1 MIGNYFLILPFYFL
15 NARILNIIQRVKNM
29 PHSLVVNF
37 MPKTPIYPEYLTG
50 RHIHALFLTLVSS
63 VDQELGDR
71 LHQEKAN
78 KGFGLSPISVMGN
91 GSLVMGK
98 RSMSNA
104 SNKPKIKSPN
114 HQSPITNH
122 QFPINYHLPKSYIQS
137 STPCWWRI
145 TLLDEVLFSKLTGLW
160 LNLNPDRLFHLGS
173 ADLYIT
179 SILGTPQSSQPWT
192 NFATYQQIYDR
203 ASETERN
210 ITFHL
215 ATPTAFRQGKYD
227 SPLPTRDNVFK
238 SLCDRWNTY
247 SEIQIPSEI
256 IEPIFPSRFDIKTEV
271 VTNYDKHHFIGCIGE
286 IGYRILG
293 EVEPEVVKQIN
304 ALADFAMFA
313 GIGRKTTM
321 GMGMA
326 RRVMGDW

>member
-1 MIGNYFLILPFYFL
+1 
-15 NARILNIIQRVKNM
+15 M

-63 VDQELGDR
+63 VDKELGDR
-71 LHQEKAN
+71 LHGEKAN
-78 KGFGLSPISVMGN
+78 KGFGLSPIQLAVSYDRN
-91 GSLVMGK
+91 L
-98 RSMSNA
+98 
-104 SNKPKIKSPN
+104 NKPQLKKANSQQLKAKSLSWH
-114 HQSPITNH
+114 HQEISP
-122 QFPINYHLPKSYIQS
+122 

-145 TLLDEVLFSKLTGLW
+145 SLLDEVLFSKLTGLW
-160 LNLNPDRLFHLGS
+160 LNLNPDRAFHLGS

-179 SILGTPQSSQPWT
+179 SILGTPQSSQPWS
-192 NFATYQQIYDR
+192 NFATYQQIFDR

-247 SEIQIPSEI
+247 SEIPISPEI
-256 IEPIFPSRFDIKTEV
+256 IEYIFPSRFEIKTEV
-271 VTNYDKHHFIGCIGE
+271 VKNYDTHSFIGCVGE

-293 EVEPEVVKQIN
+293 DASPETIKQIN

-321 GMGMA
+321 GMGIA
-326 RRVMGDW
+326 RRV

>member
-1 MIGNYFLILPFYFL
+1 
-15 NARILNIIQRVKNM
+15 M

-63 VDQELGDR
+63 VDKELGDR
-71 LHQEKAN
+71 LHGEKAN
-78 KGFGLSPISVMGN
+78 KGFGLSPIQLAVSYDRN
-91 GSLVMGK
+91 L
-98 RSMSNA
+98 
-104 SNKPKIKSPN
+104 NKPQLKKANSQQLKAKSLSWH
-114 HQSPITNH
+114 HQEISP
-122 QFPINYHLPKSYIQS
+122 

-145 TLLDEVLFSKLTGLW
+145 SLLDEVLFSKLTGLW
-160 LNLNPDRLFHLGS
+160 LNLNPDRAFHLGS

-179 SILGTPQSSQPWT
+179 SILGTPQSSQPWS
-192 NFATYQQIYDR
+192 NFATYQQIFDR

-247 SEIQIPSEI
+247 SEIPISPEI
-256 IEPIFPSRFDIKTEV
+256 IEYIFPSRFEIKTEV
-271 VTNYDKHHFIGCIGE
+271 VKNYDTHSFIGCVGE

-293 EVEPEVVKQIN
+293 DASPETIKQIN

-321 GMGMA
+321 GMGMV
-326 RRVMGDW
+326 RRVIGSW

>member
-1 MIGNYFLILPFYFL
+1 
-15 NARILNIIQRVKNM
+15 M

-37 MPKTPIYPEYLTG
+37 IPKTPIYPEYLTG

-63 VDQELGDR
+63 VDKELGDR
-71 LHQEKAN
+71 LHGDKAN
-78 KGFGLSPISVMGN
+78 KGFGLSPILVMGNRSLVMGN

-98 RSMSNA
+98 P
-104 SNKPKIKSPN
+104 KPKTRSTNP
-114 HQSPITNH
+114 QSPIPNPQLPITNP
-122 QFPINYHLPKSYIQS
+122 QSPIPNPQLPIPNYQIPP

-145 TLLDEVLFSKLTGLW
+145 SLLDEVLFSKLTGLW
-160 LNLNPDRLFHLGS
+160 LNLNPDRAFHLGS

-179 SILGTPQSSQPWT
+179 SILGTPQSSQPWS

-203 ASETERN
+203 ASDNEKT
-210 ITFHL
+210 IIFHL

-238 SLCDRWNTY
+238 SLCDRWNKY
-247 SEIQIPSEI
+247 ADIPIDPEI
-256 IEPIFPSRFDIKTEV
+256 IECIFPSKFDIKTEV
-271 VTNYDKHHFIGCIGE
+271 VKNYDIHSFIGCVGE

-293 EVEPEVVKQIN
+293 DASPDTIKQIN

-321 GMGMA
+321 GMGMV
-326 RRVMGDW
+326 RRVIGDW

>member
-1 MIGNYFLILPFYFL
+1 
-15 NARILNIIQRVKNM
+15 M

-37 MPKTPIYPEYLTG
+37 IPKTPIYPEFLTG

-63 VDQELGDR
+63 VDRELGDR

-78 KGFGLSPISVMGN
+78 KGFGLSPILVMGN

-98 RSMSNA
+98 PKLKRS
-104 SNKPKIKSPN
+104 SPN
-114 HQSPITNH
+114 HQSAITNSQLPITNY
-122 QFPINYHLPKSYIQS
+122 QSPIPS

-145 TLLDEVLFSKLTGLW
+145 ALLDEVLFGKLTGLW
-160 LNLNPDRLFHLGS
+160 LNLNPDRAFHLGS

-179 SILGTPQSSQPWT
+179 SILGTPQSSQPWA

-203 ASETERN
+203 ASDSDRN
-210 ITFHL
+210 ITFQL

-238 SLCDRWNTY
+238 SLCDRWNTF
-247 SEIQIPSEI
+247 SEIQISPEI

-293 EVEPEVVKQIN
+293 DVEPETIKQIN
-304 ALADFAMFA
+304 ALADFAAFS

-326 RRVMGDW
+326 RRV

>member
-1 MIGNYFLILPFYFL
+1 
-15 NARILNIIQRVKNM
+15 M

-71 LHQEKAN
+71 LHSEKAN
-78 KGFGLSPISVMGN
+78 KGFGLSPIQLATSDQRLVVSSDKN
-91 GSLVMGK
+91 FSKPNLKKANILQLKAKSL
-98 RSMSNA
+98 SWHNQE
-104 SNKPKIKSPN
+104 ISP
-114 HQSPITNH
+114 
-122 QFPINYHLPKSYIQS
+122 

-145 TLLDEVLFSKLTGLW
+145 SLLDEVLFGKLTGLW
-160 LNLNPDRLFHLGS
+160 LNLNPDRAFHLGS

-179 SILGTPQSSQPWT
+179 SILGTPQSSQPWS

-215 ATPTAFRQGKYD
+215 ATPTAFRQGKFD

-247 SEIQIPSEI
+247 SAIQISPDI
-256 IEPIFPSRFDIKTEV
+256 IEPIFPSRFNIRTEV

-286 IGYRILG
+286 IGYRVLG
-293 EVEPEVVKQIN
+293 DVEPLVIKQIN
-304 ALADFAMFA
+304 ALADFAMFS

-321 GMGMA
+321 GMGIA
-326 RRVMGDW
+326 RRV

>member
-1 MIGNYFLILPFYFL
+1 
-15 NARILNIIQRVKNM
+15 M

-37 MPKTPIYPEYLTG
+37 MPKTPIYPEFLTG

-63 VDQELGDR
+63 VDKELGDR
-71 LHQEKAN
+71 LHGEKAN
-78 KGFGLSPISVMGN
+78 KGFGLSPIVVVD
-91 GSLVMGK
+91 GS
-98 RSMSNA
+98 
-104 SNKPKIKSPN
+104 KPKLKMRSAN
-114 HQSPITNH
+114 YELRITN
-122 QFPINYHLPKSYIQS
+122 YQS
-137 STPCWWRI
+137 LIPPSSPCWWRI
-145 TLLDEVLFSKLTGLW
+145 ALLDEVLFSKLTGLW
-160 LNLNPDRLFHLGS
+160 LNLNPDRAFHLGS

-179 SILGTPQSSQPWT
+179 SILGTPQSSQPWS

-203 ASETERN
+203 ASDTERN

-247 SEIQIPSEI
+247 CEIPINPEI
-256 IEPIFPSRFDIKTEV
+256 IEYIFPSRFEIKTEV
-271 VTNYDKHHFIGCIGE
+271 VKNYDTHSFIGCVGE

-293 EVEPEVVKQIN
+293 DASPETIKQIN
-304 ALADFAMFA
+304 ALADFAMFS

-321 GMGMA
+321 GMGMT
-326 RRVMGDW
+326 RRV

>member
-1 MIGNYFLILPFYFL
+1 
-15 NARILNIIQRVKNM
+15 
-29 PHSLVVNF
+29 

-63 VDQELGDR
+63 VDKELGDR
-71 LHQEKAN
+71 LHGEKAN
-78 KGFGLSPISVMGN
+78 KGFGLSPIQLAVSYDRN
-91 GSLVMGK
+91 L
-98 RSMSNA
+98 
-104 SNKPKIKSPN
+104 NKPQLKKANSQQLKAKSLSWH
-114 HQSPITNH
+114 HQEISP
-122 QFPINYHLPKSYIQS
+122 

-160 LNLNPDRLFHLGS
+160 LNLNPDRAFHLGS

-179 SILGTPQSSQPWT
+179 SILGTPQSSQPWS
-192 NFATYQQIYDR
+192 NFATYQQIFDR

-247 SEIQIPSEI
+247 SEISISPEI
-256 IEPIFPSRFDIKTEV
+256 IEYIFPSRFEIKTEV
-271 VTNYDKHHFIGCIGE
+271 VKNYDTHSFIGCVGE

-293 EVEPEVVKQIN
+293 DASPETIKQIN

-321 GMGMA
+321 GMGIA
-326 RRVMGDW
+326 RRV

>member
-1 MIGNYFLILPFYFL
+1 
-15 NARILNIIQRVKNM
+15 M

-37 MPKTPIYPEYLTG
+37 MPKTPIYSEFLTG

-71 LHQEKAN
+71 LHGEKAN
-78 KGFGLSPISVMGN
+78 KGFGLSPIQPRGTR
-91 GSLVMGK
+91 SLVWDFS
-98 RSMSNA
+98 RDIPAANS
-104 SNKPKIKSPN
+104 
-114 HQSPITNH
+114 
-122 QFPINYHLPKSYIQS
+122 
-137 STPCWWRI
+137 CWWRI

-160 LNLNPDRLFHLGS
+160 LNLNPDRAFHLGS

-179 SILGTPQSSQPWT
+179 SILGTPQSSQPWS
-192 NFATYQQIYDR
+192 NFATYQQIFDR
-203 ASETERN
+203 ASECDRN
-210 ITFHL
+210 INFQL

-238 SLCDRWNTY
+238 SLCDRWNTF
-247 SEIQIPSEI
+247 SEIQILPEI

-293 EVEPEVVKQIN
+293 DVEPETIKQIN
-304 ALADFAMFA
+304 ALADFAAFS

-326 RRVMGDW
+326 RRV

>member
-1 MIGNYFLILPFYFL
+1 
-15 NARILNIIQRVKNM
+15 M

-63 VDQELGDR
+63 VDKELGDR
-71 LHQEKAN
+71 LHGEKAN
-78 KGFGLSPISVMGN
+78 KGFGLSPIQLAVSYDRN
-91 GSLVMGK
+91 L
-98 RSMSNA
+98 
-104 SNKPKIKSPN
+104 NKPQLKKANSQQLKAKSLSWH
-114 HQSPITNH
+114 HQEISP
-122 QFPINYHLPKSYIQS
+122 

-145 TLLDEVLFSKLTGLW
+145 SLLDEVLFSKLTGLW
-160 LNLNPDRLFHLGS
+160 LNLNPDRAFHLGS

-179 SILGTPQSSQPWT
+179 SILGTPQSSQPWS
-192 NFATYQQIYDR
+192 NFATYQQIFDR

-247 SEIQIPSEI
+247 SEIPINPEI
-256 IEPIFPSRFDIKTEV
+256 IEYIFPSRFEIKTEV
-271 VTNYDKHHFIGCIGE
+271 VKNYDTHSFIGCVGE

-293 EVEPEVVKQIN
+293 DASSEAIKQIN

-321 GMGMA
+321 GMGIA
-326 RRVMGDW
+326 RRV

>member
-1 MIGNYFLILPFYFL
+1 
-15 NARILNIIQRVKNM
+15 M

-63 VDQELGDR
+63 VDKELGDR
-71 LHQEKAN
+71 LHGEKAN
-78 KGFGLSPISVMGN
+78 KGFGLSPIQLAVSYDRN
-91 GSLVMGK
+91 L
-98 RSMSNA
+98 
-104 SNKPKIKSPN
+104 NKPQLKKANSQQLKAKSLSWH
-114 HQSPITNH
+114 HQEISP
-122 QFPINYHLPKSYIQS
+122 

-160 LNLNPDRLFHLGS
+160 LNLNPDRAFHLGS

-179 SILGTPQSSQPWT
+179 SILGTPQSSQPWA

-247 SEIQIPSEI
+247 SEISISPEI
-256 IEPIFPSRFDIKTEV
+256 IEYIFPSRFEIKTEV
-271 VTNYDKHHFIGCIGE
+271 VKNYDTHSFIGCVGE

-293 EVEPEVVKQIN
+293 DASPETIKQIN

-321 GMGMA
+321 GMGIA
-326 RRVMGDW
+326 RRV

>member
-1 MIGNYFLILPFYFL
+1 
-15 NARILNIIQRVKNM
+15 M

-37 MPKTPIYPEYLTG
+37 MPKTSIYPEYLTG

-63 VDQELGDR
+63 VDKELGDR
-71 LHQEKAN
+71 LHCEKVN
-78 KGFGLSPISVMGN
+78 KGFGLSPILVMGN
-91 GSLVMGK
+91 GSSVMGK
-98 RSMSNA
+98 P
-104 SNKPKIKSPN
+104 KPKRKA
-114 HQSPITNH
+114 QSPITNY
-122 QFPINYHLPKSYIQS
+122 QLLTNNYQSLITNYQSPISP

-145 TLLDEVLFSKLTGLW
+145 SLLDEVLFVKLTGLW
-160 LNLNPDRLFHLGS
+160 LNLNPNRAFHLGS

-179 SILGTPQSSQPWT
+179 SILGTPQSSQPWS

-203 ASETERN
+203 ASDTEKT
-210 ITFHL
+210 IAFHL

-247 SEIQIPSEI
+247 SEIQINHEI
-256 IEPIFPSRFDIKTEV
+256 IDYIFPSRFDIKTETV
-271 VTNYDKHHFIGCIGE
+271 KNYDTHTFIGCIGE

-293 EVEPEVVKQIN
+293 DIEPEKIKQIN
-304 ALADFAMFA
+304 ALADFALYS

-321 GMGMA
+321 GMGMV
-326 RRVMGDW
+326 RRVIGDR

>member
-1 MIGNYFLILPFYFL
+1 
-15 NARILNIIQRVKNM
+15 M

-37 MPKTPIYPEYLTG
+37 IPKTPIYPEYLTG

-71 LHQEKAN
+71 LHGEKAN
-78 KGFGLSPISVMGN
+78 KGFGLSPILVMGN
-91 GSLVMGK
+91 GSLVMGNGSSVIGK
-98 RSMSNA
+98 
-104 SNKPKIKSPN
+104 KPKTRS
-114 HQSPITNH
+114 QSPITNH
-122 QFPINYHLPKSYIQS
+122 QSPNYQSLITNYQLPIPP

-145 TLLDEVLFSKLTGLW
+145 SLLDEVLFSKLTSLW
-160 LNLNPDRLFHLGS
+160 LNLNPDRAFHLGS

-179 SILGTPQSSQPWT
+179 SILGTPQSSQPWS
-192 NFATYQQIYDR
+192 NFATYQQIFDR

-247 SEIQIPSEI
+247 SEISIDPEI
-256 IEPIFPSRFDIKTEV
+256 IEYIFPSRFDIKTEV
-271 VTNYDKHHFIGCIGE
+271 VKNYDTHSFIGCVGE

-293 EVEPEVVKQIN
+293 DASPETIKQIN
-304 ALADFAMFA
+304 ALTDFAMFA

-321 GMGMA
+321 GMGMV
-326 RRVMGDW
+326 RRVIGDW

>member
-1 MIGNYFLILPFYFL
+1 
-15 NARILNIIQRVKNM
+15 M

-63 VDQELGDR
+63 VDKELGDR
-71 LHQEKAN
+71 LHGEKAN
-78 KGFGLSPISVMGN
+78 KGFGLSPIVVMGN
-91 GSLVMGK
+91 GASVIGNGLLVMGK
-98 RSMSNA
+98 P
-104 SNKPKIKSPN
+104 KPKRRS
-114 HQSPITNH
+114 QSPITNP
-122 QFPINYHLPKSYIQS
+122 QLPIPNYQS
-137 STPCWWRI
+137 LIPPSTLCWWRI
-145 TLLDEVLFSKLTGLW
+145 SLLDEVLFGKLTGLW
-160 LNLNPDRLFHLGS
+160 LNLNPDRAFHLGS

-179 SILGTPQSSQPWT
+179 RILGTPQSSQPWA

-215 ATPTAFRQGKYD
+215 ATPTAFRQGKFD

-247 SEIQIPSEI
+247 SEIPITSEI
-256 IEPIFPSRFDIKTEV
+256 IEYIYPSRFDIKTEV
-271 VTNYDKHHFIGCIGE
+271 VKNYDTHSFIGCVGE

-293 EVEPEVVKQIN
+293 DASPEIIKQIN

-321 GMGMA
+321 GMGMS
-326 RRVMGDW
+326 RRVMGNG

>member
-1 MIGNYFLILPFYFL
+1 
-15 NARILNIIQRVKNM
+15 
-29 PHSLVVNF
+29 

-63 VDQELGDR
+63 VDKELGDR
-71 LHQEKAN
+71 LHGEKAN
-78 KGFGLSPISVMGN
+78 KGFGLSPIQLAVSYDRN
-91 GSLVMGK
+91 L
-98 RSMSNA
+98 
-104 SNKPKIKSPN
+104 NKPQLKKANSQQLKAKSLSWH
-114 HQSPITNH
+114 HQEISP
-122 QFPINYHLPKSYIQS
+122 

-160 LNLNPDRLFHLGS
+160 LNLNPDRAFHLGS

-179 SILGTPQSSQPWT
+179 SILGTPQSSQPWS
-192 NFATYQQIYDR
+192 NFATYQQIFDR

-247 SEIQIPSEI
+247 SEIPINPEI
-256 IEPIFPSRFDIKTEV
+256 IEYIFPSRFEIKTEV
-271 VTNYDKHHFIGCIGE
+271 VKNYDTHSFIGCVGE

-293 EVEPEVVKQIN
+293 DASPETIKQIN

-321 GMGMA
+321 GMGMV
-326 RRVMGDW
+326 RRVIGSW

>member
-1 MIGNYFLILPFYFL
+1 
-15 NARILNIIQRVKNM
+15 M

-63 VDQELGDR
+63 VDKELGDR
-71 LHQEKAN
+71 LHIEKAN
-78 KGFGLSPISVMGN
+78 KGFSLSPIQQLAFSGN
-91 GSLVMGK
+91 SSNRPNLKRVNSQSL
-98 RSMSNA
+98 
-104 SNKPKIKSPN
+104 KPKSLCWHYQQDIS
-114 HQSPITNH
+114 T
-122 QFPINYHLPKSYIQS
+122 

-160 LNLNPDRLFHLGS
+160 LNLNPDRAFHLGS

-179 SILGTPQSSQPWT
+179 SILGTPQSSQPWS

-203 ASETERN
+203 ASDSDRN

-215 ATPTAFRQGKYD
+215 ATPTAFRQGKFD
-227 SPLPTRDNVFK
+227 SPLPTRDHVFK

-247 SEIQIPSEI
+247 SEIQINSEI
-256 IEPIFPSRFDIKTEV
+256 IEYIFPSRFDIKTEV
-271 VTNYDKHHFIGCIGE
+271 VKNYDTHSFIGCVGE

-293 EVEPEVVKQIN
+293 DASPETIKQIN
-304 ALADFAMFA
+304 ALADFAMFS

-326 RRVMGDW
+326 KRL

>member
-1 MIGNYFLILPFYFL
+1 
-15 NARILNIIQRVKNM
+15 M

-37 MPKTPIYPEYLTG
+37 MPKTSIYPEYLTG

-71 LHQEKAN
+71 LHSEKAN
-78 KGFGLSPISVMGN
+78 KGFGLSPIQQLAFNSEN
-91 GSLVMGK
+91 NFQKPQLKRANSQQQKAKSLSWDYK
-98 RSMSNA
+98 RD
-104 SNKPKIKSPN
+104 
-114 HQSPITNH
+114 
-122 QFPINYHLPKSYIQS
+122 IQS

-145 TLLDEVLFSKLTGLW
+145 TLLDEVLFNKLTGLW
-160 LNLNPDRLFHLGS
+160 LNLNPDRAFHLGS

-179 SILGTPQSSQPWT
+179 SILGTPQPRQPWS

-203 ASETERN
+203 ASETEKT

-227 SPLPTRDNVFK
+227 SPLPTRDNVFR

-247 SEIQIPSEI
+247 SEIQINPEI
-256 IEPIFPSRFDIKTEV
+256 IEYIFPSRFDIRTETV
-271 VTNYDKHHFIGCIGE
+271 KNYDTHTFIGCIGE

-293 EVEPEVVKQIN
+293 DASPEIIKQIN
-304 ALADFAMFA
+304 ALADFALYS

-321 GMGMA
+321 GMGIA
-326 RRVMGDW
+326 RRV

>member
-1 MIGNYFLILPFYFL
+1 
-15 NARILNIIQRVKNM
+15 M

-71 LHQEKAN
+71 LHGEKAN
-78 KGFGLSPISVMGN
+78 KGFGLSPILVMGN
-91 GSLVMGK
+91 GSLVMGNG
-98 RSMSNA
+98 SSVIG
-104 SNKPKIKSPN
+104 KPKPKTRS
-114 HQSPITNH
+114 QSPITNY
-122 QFPINYHLPKSYIQS
+122 QSPNYQSLITNYQSPIPP

-160 LNLNPDRLFHLGS
+160 LNLNPDRAFHLGS
-173 ADLYIT
+173 ADLYIN
-179 SILGTPQSSQPWT
+179 SILGTPQSSQPWA

-203 ASETERN
+203 ASDTEKT
-210 ITFHL
+210 IAFHL

-227 SPLPTRDNVFK
+227 SPLPTRENVFK

-247 SEIQIPSEI
+247 SEIPINSEI
-256 IEPIFPSRFDIKTEV
+256 IEYIFPSRFDIKTEV
-271 VTNYDKHHFIGCIGE
+271 VKNYDTHSFIGCVGE

-293 EVEPEVVKQIN
+293 DAAPEAIKQIN

-326 RRVMGDW
+326 KRLLG

>member
-1 MIGNYFLILPFYFL
+1 
-15 NARILNIIQRVKNM
+15 M

-37 MPKTPIYPEYLTG
+37 MPKTPIYPEFLTG

-63 VDQELGDR
+63 IDKELGDR
-71 LHQEKAN
+71 LHGEKAN
-78 KGFGLSPISVMGN
+78 KGFGLSPILVMGNGSLVMGN

-98 RSMSNA
+98 P
-104 SNKPKIKSPN
+104 KPKTRSK
-114 HQSPITNH
+114 SPITNH
-122 QFPINYHLPKSYIQS
+122 QSPNHQLPIPNYQS
-137 STPCWWRI
+137 PIPPATPCWWRI

-160 LNLNPDRLFHLGS
+160 LNLNPDRAFHLGS

-179 SILGTPQSSQPWT
+179 SILGTPQSSQPWS

-203 ASETERN
+203 ASDTERN

-247 SEIQIPSEI
+247 SEIPINPEM
-256 IEPIFPSRFDIKTEV
+256 IEHIFPSRFDIKTEV
-271 VTNYDKHHFIGCIGE
+271 VKNYDNHSFIGCVGE

-293 EVEPEVVKQIN
+293 DASPEVIKQIN
-304 ALADFAMFA
+304 ALADFAMFS

-321 GMGMA
+321 GMGMV
-326 RRVMGDW
+326 RRVIGDW

>member
-1 MIGNYFLILPFYFL
+1 
-15 NARILNIIQRVKNM
+15 M

-63 VDQELGDR
+63 VDKELGDR
-71 LHQEKAN
+71 LHGEKAN
-78 KGFGLSPISVMGN
+78 KGFSLSPIQQLAVSDWRLAV
-91 GSLVMGK
+91 SSDK
-98 RSMSNA
+98 
-104 SNKPKIKSPN
+104 NKPKLKKAKSQP
-114 HQSPITNH
+114 
-122 QFPINYHLPKSYIQS
+122 LKAKSLFWHYQEIPA

-145 TLLDEVLFSKLTGLW
+145 SLLDEVLFSKLTGLW
-160 LNLNPDRLFHLGS
+160 LNLNPDRAFHLGS

-179 SILGTPQSSQPWT
+179 SILGTPQSSQPWA

-247 SEIQIPSEI
+247 SSIPINPEI
-256 IEPIFPSRFDIKTEV
+256 IEYIFPSRFEIKTEV
-271 VTNYDKHHFIGCIGE
+271 VKNYDTHTFIGCVGE

-293 EVEPEVVKQIN
+293 DVEPLVIKQIN
-304 ALADFAMFA
+304 ALTDFAMFS

-321 GMGMA
+321 GMGMV
-326 RRVMGDW
+326 RRV

>member
-1 MIGNYFLILPFYFL
+1 MIGNYFLLLPFYLL
-15 NARILNIIQRVKNM
+15 NTRNLNIIQKVKNM

-63 VDQELGDR
+63 VDKELGDR
-71 LHQEKAN
+71 LHGEKAN
-78 KGFGLSPISVMGN
+78 KGFGLSPIQPRGVR
-91 GSLVMGK
+91 SLVWDYS
-98 RSMSNA
+98 RDIPAANS
-104 SNKPKIKSPN
+104 
-114 HQSPITNH
+114 
-122 QFPINYHLPKSYIQS
+122 
-137 STPCWWRI
+137 CWWRI

-160 LNLNPDRLFHLGS
+160 LNLNPDRAFHLGS

-179 SILGTPQSSQPWT
+179 SILGTPQSSQPWS

-210 ITFHL
+210 ITFQL

-238 SLCDRWNTY
+238 SLCDRWNTF
-247 SEIQIPSEI
+247 SQIQISPEI
-256 IEPIFPSRFDIKTEV
+256 IEPIFPSRFDIRTEV

-293 EVEPEVVKQIN
+293 DVEPLMIKQIN
-304 ALADFAMFA
+304 ALADFAAFS

-321 GMGMA
+321 GMGMT
-326 RRVMGDW
+326 RRV

>member
-1 MIGNYFLILPFYFL
+1 
-15 NARILNIIQRVKNM
+15 
-29 PHSLVVNF
+29 

-63 VDQELGDR
+63 VDKELGDR
-71 LHQEKAN
+71 LHGEKAN
-78 KGFGLSPISVMGN
+78 KGFGLSPIQLAVSYDRN
-91 GSLVMGK
+91 L
-98 RSMSNA
+98 
-104 SNKPKIKSPN
+104 NKPQLKKANSQQLKAKSLSWH
-114 HQSPITNH
+114 HQEISP
-122 QFPINYHLPKSYIQS
+122 

-145 TLLDEVLFSKLTGLW
+145 SLLDEVLFSKLTGLW
-160 LNLNPDRLFHLGS
+160 LNLNPDRAFHLGS

-179 SILGTPQSSQPWT
+179 SILGTPQSSQPWS
-192 NFATYQQIYDR
+192 NFATYQQIFDR

-247 SEIQIPSEI
+247 SEIPINPEI
-256 IEPIFPSRFDIKTEV
+256 IEYIFPSRFEIKTEV
-271 VTNYDKHHFIGCIGE
+271 VKNYDTHSFIGCVGE

-293 EVEPEVVKQIN
+293 DASSEAIKQIN

-321 GMGMA
+321 GMGIA
-326 RRVMGDW
+326 RRV

>member
-1 MIGNYFLILPFYFL
+1 
-15 NARILNIIQRVKNM
+15 
-29 PHSLVVNF
+29 

-63 VDQELGDR
+63 VDKELGDR
-71 LHQEKAN
+71 LHGEKAN
-78 KGFGLSPISVMGN
+78 KGFGLSPIQLAVSYDRN
-91 GSLVMGK
+91 L
-98 RSMSNA
+98 
-104 SNKPKIKSPN
+104 NKPQLKKANSQQLKAKSLSWH
-114 HQSPITNH
+114 HQEISP
-122 QFPINYHLPKSYIQS
+122 

-145 TLLDEVLFSKLTGLW
+145 SLLDEVLFSKLTGLW
-160 LNLNPDRLFHLGS
+160 LNLNPDRAFHLGS

-179 SILGTPQSSQPWT
+179 SILGTPQSSQPWS
-192 NFATYQQIYDR
+192 NFATYQQIFDR

-247 SEIQIPSEI
+247 SEISISPEI
-256 IEPIFPSRFDIKTEV
+256 IEYIFPSRFEIKTEV
-271 VTNYDKHHFIGCIGE
+271 VKNYDTHSFIGCVGE

-293 EVEPEVVKQIN
+293 DASPETIKQIN

-321 GMGMA
+321 GMGIA
-326 RRVMGDW
+326 RRV

>member
-1 MIGNYFLILPFYFL
+1 
-15 NARILNIIQRVKNM
+15 M

-63 VDQELGDR
+63 VDKGLGDR
-71 LHQEKAN
+71 LHGEKAN
-78 KGFGLSPISVMGN
+78 KGFSLSPIQQLAVSDWQLAV
-91 GSLVMGK
+91 SSDK
-98 RSMSNA
+98 
-104 SNKPKIKSPN
+104 NKPKLRKVNNQPLKMKSLAWH
-114 HQSPITNH
+114 HQEIA
-122 QFPINYHLPKSYIQS
+122 S

-145 TLLDEVLFSKLTGLW
+145 SLLDEVLFSKLTGLW
-160 LNLNPDRLFHLGS
+160 LNLNPDRAFHLGS

-179 SILGTPQSSQPWT
+179 SILGTPQSSQPWS

-247 SEIQIPSEI
+247 SEIPINSEI
-256 IEPIFPSRFDIKTEV
+256 IEYIFPSRFDIKTEV
-271 VTNYDKHHFIGCIGE
+271 VKNYDTHSFIGCVGE

-293 EVEPEVVKQIN
+293 DVSPESIKQIN
-304 ALADFAMFA
+304 ALEDFAMFA

-321 GMGMA
+321 GMGMV
-326 RRVMGDW
+326 RKV

>member
-1 MIGNYFLILPFYFL
+1 
-15 NARILNIIQRVKNM
+15 M

-37 MPKTPIYPEYLTG
+37 MPKTSIYPEYLTG

-63 VDQELGDR
+63 VDKELGDR
-71 LHQEKAN
+71 LHGEKAN
-78 KGFGLSPISVMGN
+78 KRFSLSPIQLAVSDRRLAV
-91 GSLVMGK
+91 SSDK
-98 RSMSNA
+98 
-104 SNKPKIKSPN
+104 NKPKLKTANSQQLRAKSLSWHN
-114 HQSPITNH
+114 QEISP
-122 QFPINYHLPKSYIQS
+122 

-145 TLLDEVLFSKLTGLW
+145 SLLDEVLFSKLIGLW
-160 LNLNPDRLFHLGS
+160 LNLNPDRAFHLGS

-179 SILGTPQSSQPWT
+179 SILGTPQSSQPWS

-215 ATPTAFRQGKYD
+215 ATPTAFRQGKYE

-247 SEIQIPSEI
+247 SEIQINPEI
-256 IEPIFPSRFDIKTEV
+256 IEYIFPSKFDIKTEV
-271 VTNYDKHHFIGCIGE
+271 VKNYDTHSFIGCVGE

-293 EVEPEVVKQIN
+293 DASPEAIKQTN

-321 GMGMA
+321 GMGIA
-326 RRVMGDW
+326 RRV

>member
-1 MIGNYFLILPFYFL
+1 
-15 NARILNIIQRVKNM
+15 M

-71 LHQEKAN
+71 LHGEKAN
-78 KGFGLSPISVMGN
+78 KGFGLSPIQRLAFSPEN
-91 GSLVMGK
+91 SFQKPQLKRANSQQLKAKSLSWDYK
-98 RSMSNA
+98 RE
-104 SNKPKIKSPN
+104 
-114 HQSPITNH
+114 
-122 QFPINYHLPKSYIQS
+122 IQS

-203 ASETERN
+203 ASDSDRN
-210 ITFHL
+210 IAFHL

-227 SPLPTRDNVFK
+227 SPLPTRDNVFR

-247 SEIQIPSEI
+247 SEIQINHDV
-256 IEPIFPSRFDIKTEV
+256 IEYIFPSRFDIRTETV
-271 VTNYDKHHFIGCIGE
+271 KNYDTHTFIGCIGE

-293 EVEPEVVKQIN
+293 DISPEGIKHIN

-321 GMGMA
+321 GMGMV
-326 RRVMGDW
+326 RRLLAVGS

>member
-1 MIGNYFLILPFYFL
+1 
-15 NARILNIIQRVKNM
+15 
-29 PHSLVVNF
+29 

-63 VDQELGDR
+63 VDKELGDR
-71 LHQEKAN
+71 LHGEKAN
-78 KGFGLSPISVMGN
+78 KGFGLSPIQLAVSYDRN
-91 GSLVMGK
+91 L
-98 RSMSNA
+98 
-104 SNKPKIKSPN
+104 NKPQLKKANSQQLKAKSLSWH
-114 HQSPITNH
+114 HQEISP
-122 QFPINYHLPKSYIQS
+122 

-145 TLLDEVLFSKLTGLW
+145 SLLDEVLFSKLTGLW
-160 LNLNPDRLFHLGS
+160 LNLNPDRAFHLGS

-179 SILGTPQSSQPWT
+179 SILGTPQSSQPWS
-192 NFATYQQIYDR
+192 NFATYQQIFDR

-247 SEIQIPSEI
+247 SEIPISPEI
-256 IEPIFPSRFDIKTEV
+256 IEYIFPSRFEIKTEV
-271 VTNYDKHHFIGCIGE
+271 VKNYDTHSFIGCVGE

-293 EVEPEVVKQIN
+293 DASPETIKQIN

-321 GMGMA
+321 GMGIA
-326 RRVMGDW
+326 RRV

>member
-1 MIGNYFLILPFYFL
+1 
-15 NARILNIIQRVKNM
+15 M

-37 MPKTPIYPEYLTG
+37 MPKTAIYPEFLTG

-71 LHQEKAN
+71 LHGEKVN
-78 KGFGLSPISVMGN
+78 KGFGLSPIQQLAVSDWRLAISSDKNV
-91 GSLVMGK
+91 S
-98 RSMSNA
+98 
-104 SNKPKIKSPN
+104 KPKLKKANSQQLKANSLSWHYQQEIP
-114 HQSPITNH
+114 P
-122 QFPINYHLPKSYIQS
+122 

-145 TLLDEVLFSKLTGLW
+145 SLLDEVLFSQLTGIW
-160 LNLNPDRLFHLGS
+160 LNLNPDRAFHLGS
-173 ADLYIT
+173 ADLSIT
-179 SILGTPQSSQPWT
+179 SILGTPQSGQPWA

-203 ASETERN
+203 ASETEKI
-210 ITFHL
+210 ITFQL

-247 SEIQIPSEI
+247 SEIQIPPEI
-256 IEPIFPSRFDIKTEV
+256 IEYIFPSRFDIKTEV
-271 VTNYDKHHFIGCIGE
+271 VTNYDKHHFIGCVGE

-293 EVEPEVVKQIN
+293 DVEPIVIRQIN
-304 ALADFAMFA
+304 ALADFALYA

-321 GMGMA
+321 GMGMG
-326 RRVMGDW
+326 RRV